1 MEDDSIR
8 KMVEITDAA
17 VEAGRRLRES
27 DPLSFKLAEQ
37 ARKSIEVASQHSA
50 LRDLA
55 YPYSAMLEFA
65 QQDRLARE
73 RAIAFAQPLGSH
85 DLLESMRK
93 AEMMI
98 PRLAIG
104 PIAEMRDAGLF
115 VTQQRVLRNSVAA
128 SFGMLERF
136 EAGFRLPSS
145 VEAARLV
152 TQFDYGAT
160 AQALSFVTE
169 STSVLAA
176 MKRMRTP
183 WLDTANPLI
192 SCASFAAIQGMAHAI
207 VKAPSFDVDIASA
220 LRLEL
225 GDWRDPIVW
234 PEEIFHDLQARSVF
248 YGSLGVNPVLT
259 AMPAPAFRETLEVA
273 GLLEPST
280 DIEEVVDD
288 RRKALELGFGRTNEA
303 HDRLQRLEVEIRLFI
318 EAVLSAEY
326 GDEWLKRSVPDTTL
340 EEWKQK
346 QAKARRHT
354 DTIYSLIFYADFTDY
369 ERIMCRKDNWKHF
382 EPYFKRKES
391 LLESFQRLYPIRIDT
406 MHARMITQ
414 DDELFL
420 LVEYKRMTRA
430 LRKLKTDRRNEASA
444 RSSS

>member
-104 PIAEMRDAGLF
+104 PIAEMRDAVLF
-115 VTQQRVLRNSVAA
+115 VTQQRVLKNSVAA

-160 AQALSFVTE
+160 AQALSVVTE

-225 GDWRDPIVW
+225 GDWRNPIVW
-234 PEEIFHDLQARSVF
+234 
-248 YGSLGVNPVLT
+248 
-259 AMPAPAFRETLEVA
+259 
-273 GLLEPST
+273 
-280 DIEEVVDD
+280 
-288 RRKALELGFGRTNEA
+288 TNEA

-354 DTIYSLIFYADFTDY
+354 DTIHSLVFYADFTDY